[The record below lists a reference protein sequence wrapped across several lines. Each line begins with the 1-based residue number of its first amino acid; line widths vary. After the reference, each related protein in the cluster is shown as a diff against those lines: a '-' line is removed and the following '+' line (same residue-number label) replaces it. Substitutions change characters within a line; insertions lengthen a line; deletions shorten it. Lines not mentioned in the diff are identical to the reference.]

1 MISTC
6 NFLKLILL
14 ERAPRVQTPAE
25 VLQQYAGIQG
35 TADGHT
41 DAHIA
46 AVWPPRDI
54 PVNPFWIEKND

>member
-1 MISTC
+1 M
-6 NFLKLILL
+6 KLILL
-14 ERAPRVQTPAE
+14 ESAPRVQTPAE

-46 AVWPPRDI
+46 AVWPPNDI
-54 PVNPFWIEKND
+54 PVNPFFGLKSEKNYF